1 MLKSL
6 AAKGLAILVIA
17 LSMAAA
23 LSHDSWADANGQGR
37 AGYAKLRLHGTAILP
52 LGENHAEA
60 WNDCGSG
67 WIDYLSFS
75 SIIDVNTSVGLLASF
90 EYVTAR
96 RIGLEVDLI
105 YWSEV
110 VGLHFEATDIAI
122 DGSPN
127 FILPTL
133 GANYHFL
140 TSEKA
145 DVYAGGLCTLGII
158 ATGFG
163 GDIEISKDFALGLN
177 VGVDYYVEKSW
188 SIGGSVRYLDFGEVD
203 FCVIPPS
210 LEELV
215 CDNGIFGIGQLNF
228 VSLNFGVGYRF

>member
-6 AAKGLAILVIA
+6 AAKVLAIFVIA
-17 LSMAAA
+17 FGIAAA
-23 LSHDSWADANGQGR
+23 LHVDSRADANGKGR
-37 AGYAKLRLHGTAILP
+37 AGYAKLRLQGTAILP
-52 LGENHAEA
+52 LGENHAEV

-75 SIIDVNTSVGLLASF
+75 GTIDVNTSVGVLANF
-90 EYVTAR
+90 EYVAAGR
-96 RIGLEVDLI
+96 YGLEVDLI

-110 VGLHFEATDIAI
+110 VGLLFDATDISI
-122 DGSPN
+122 EGSPN

-145 DVYAGGLCTLGII
+145 DAYAGALCTLGIL

-163 GDIEISKDFALGLN
+163 ADIEISKDVALGLN
-177 VGVDYYVEKSW
+177 LGLDYYVEKSW
-188 SIGGSVRYLDFGEVD
+188 SIGGSVKYLDFGEVD
-203 FCVIPPS
+203 FSVVPS
-210 LEELV
+210 GWEDLV
-215 CDNGIFGIGQLNF
+215 CDNGLFGIGHLNF
-228 VSLNFGVGYRF
+228 VSLNFGIGYRF